1 MNNEIIF
8 LSTKGAEKNSR
19 DPSETS
25 QGSDFNDFF
34 DKEVESQR
42 KADSSFGPSS
52 ERAYQKNNKGVFVLN
67 YL

>member
-19 DPSETS
+19 DPNGTS

-42 KADSSFGPSS
+42 KAD
-52 ERAYQKNNKGVFVLN
+52 RTHGVEQIGKELRRLMSWIDEKEV
-67 YL
+67 

>member
-8 LSTKGAEKNSR
+8 LSTKGTEKNSR
-19 DPSETS
+19 DPSGTS

-42 KADSSFGPSS
+42 KADSSFGSSS
-52 ERAYQKNNKGVFVLN
+52 EQAYPKIIKV
-67 YL
+67 